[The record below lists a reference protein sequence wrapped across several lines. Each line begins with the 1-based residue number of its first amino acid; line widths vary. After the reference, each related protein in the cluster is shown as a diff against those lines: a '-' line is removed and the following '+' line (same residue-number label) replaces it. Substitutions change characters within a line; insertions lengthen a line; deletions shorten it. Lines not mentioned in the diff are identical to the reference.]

1 MTDRLGGI
9 GNDKILGNKGNDLL
23 EGNEGDDVLYGGEGD
38 NTLIG
43 GQGRDRFVLS
53 PGNGSNIIRDFEDN
67 LDVFQLERG
76 LDVRDLTLTEE
87 SGSTVINF
95 GFQRLAVVSGVAPG
109 LLTVADFFIRD
120 FDKVSV
126 VEGDMGTTNA
136 TFTVNLNAPSEQ
148 TIEVGYDTDP
158 SGLVKI
164 TLFIPDEAIA
174 GQDYEV
180 TRGVLTFNPGETTK
194 TFTVPIIGD
203 TQPELDD
210 FFTVYLLDPTTMN
223 TDSPNILAIT
233 QGIIEN
239 DDIAGFNVSD
249 SNIIF

>member
-1 MTDRLGGI
+1 M
-9 GNDKILGNKGNDLL
+9 
-23 EGNEGDDVLYGGEGD
+23 
-38 NTLIG
+38 
-43 GQGRDRFVLS
+43 
-53 PGNGSNIIRDFEDN
+53 
-67 LDVFQLERG
+67 
-76 LDVRDLTLTEE
+76 
-87 SGSTVINF
+87 
-95 GFQRLAVVSGVAPG
+95 AVVSGVAPG
-109 LLTVADFFIRD
+109 SLAVADFLIRD

-126 VEGDMGTTNA
+126 VEGDVGTRNA
-136 TFTVNLNAPSEQ
+136 TFTLNLNAPSEQ

-158 SGLVKI
+158 IGIVKPAV
-164 TLFIPDEAIA
+164 FIPDEAIA
-174 GQDYEV
+174 GQDYEI

-249 SNIIF
+249 SNILF